1 RYSSP
6 LRAVFGARFC
16 DLFLAEFL
24 PVCVTLLPHQ
34 IAALGLNNVGSTGF
48 ARKMPYGKRVTL
60 ANATCGAGNPAVVH
74 ALLERLAT
82 CHGSLVIEVDQA
94 GHALAISDFKR
105 DAMHA
110 RRSGAGLALMVRRL
124 QCFH

>member
-1 RYSSP
+1 MSDR
-6 LRAVFGARFC
+6 RVRTQNAV
-16 DLFLAEFL
+16 
-24 PVCVTLLPHQ
+24 
-34 IAALGLNNVGSTGF
+34 S
-48 ARKMPYGKRVTL
+48 VTL

-82 CHGSLVIEVDQA
+82 CHGSAVIDVDQA

-110 RRSGAGLALMVRRL
+110 RRSGAGLALVVRRL
-124 QCFH
+124 QCFHQPPAMEEHDLVVADR